1 MGLGISSNIFV
12 PASLIFDDGSL
23 HLNLDLRNIR
33 AHTNSQ
39 PLNVITMNRC
49 KVCSTPVLQRKNRKK
64 LGVLSTNCC
73 INKLVDL
80 ATQSGWD
87 WDHEDA
93 RKKFAKGYV
102 CLTCY
107 CTVEKCSSLECLLQT
122 QTHRQHWSMH
132 VQSLSLAPRHLLTL
146 SDLVVISLL

>member
-1 MGLGISSNIFV
+1 MLTQI
-12 PASLIFDDGSL
+12 
-23 HLNLDLRNIR
+23 
-33 AHTNSQ
+33 NSQ

-49 KVCSTPVLQRKNRKK
+49 KVCSTPVLVWGPDDWLSAESQSSGPQTTPVLQRKNRKK

-93 RKKFAKGYV
+93 RKKFAEGYV

-107 CTVEKCSSLECLLQT
+107 CTVEKCSSLESLLQT

-146 SDLVVISLL
+146 SDLVVISLI

>member
-1 MGLGISSNIFV
+1 M
-12 PASLIFDDGSL
+12 
-23 HLNLDLRNIR
+23 LN
-33 AHTNSQ
+33 
-39 PLNVITMNRC
+39 
-49 KVCSTPVLQRKNRKK
+49 PVLQRKNRKK

-87 WDHEDA
+87 HEDA
-93 RKKFAKGYV
+93 RKEFAEGYV

-107 CTVEKCSSLECLLQT
+107 RTVDKCSSLESLLQT

-132 VQSLSLAPRHLLTL
+132 VQSLSLAPRHLPTL